1 MKYGSWLF
9 LFGLAILCFARGL
22 VQSRSHRALVNVIE
36 AKRGSAEGKRS
47 KDKKQVTRARTNNK
61 TGDGNGGNFLS
72 KVAAGLVAGA
82 IALGGSIF
90 GFGFGSDS
98 GVNFGDKS
106 GIFMTANDIPKQY
119 YKDKKMLYGQVVK
132 VVDGDTLRMRHL
144 PTSMSSGELPKAGKL
159 KDQTI
164 MVRVAAVDSPET
176 AKFGQDG
183 QPFGDEAKEF
193 TTRAVLN
200 KRVKVKALAKDRYD
214 RLLGVVTYD
223 AGSFGGEKD
232 LSEEL
237 LRQGLAVVYTQGGA
251 QYDGRREEFVNLEAE
266 ARKNKRGLWSQKNGG
281 ESPADYKKKMKNVKK
296 R

>member
-1 MKYGSWLF
+1 VS
-9 LFGLAILCFARGL
+9 
-22 VQSRSHRALVNVIE
+22 IE
-36 AKRGSAEGKRS
+36 AKRGSDEGKKS
-47 KDKKQVTRARTNNK
+47 KDKSKVSRARTNNK
-61 TGDGNGGNFLS
+61 TGDDGGNFLS
-72 KVAAGLVAGA
+72 KVAAGLVALSLS
-82 IALGGSIF
+82 LGSSIF
-90 GFGFGSDS
+90 GFGIDS

-119 YKDKKMLYGQVVK
+119 YKNKRTLYGQVVK
-132 VVDGDTLRMRHL
+132 VVDGDTIRMRHL
-144 PTSMSSGELPKAGKL
+144 PTLMSSGELPTAGKL

-223 AGSFGGEKD
+223 AGSLGGEKD

-281 ESPADYKKKMKNVKK
+281 ESPADYKMKITKSKKNVKQ